1 MRRFVPYN
9 LDAALLILRLVLGIV
24 MIVHGYPKV
33 TRLRRDG
40 RVLRERRHSPA
51 YPRRGLRHHRGV
63 GRRYPHHSRRSSR
76 PRRAPLRDRHAG
88 RNDLR
93 AHQEWVLQR
102 ERRDRVSAGAVCD
115 GVGDRVRR
123 AREVS
128 RWDARPSLCSRGQV
142 APSATCP
149 IRSPALALPI
159 KFPRGHH
166 PESLGFLQQE
176 LGLTA
181 ESVRTRHP
189 RSESTLS
196 IGEPDFPDDDVVR
209 RSINTIRALSM
220 DAVEAA
226 QSGHPGT
233 PMALAP
239 VAYVLWS
246 RFLRHN
252 PRNPTWPDRDRFV
265 LSAGHASMLLYSLL
279 HLTRVRRAARGGAG
293 VPAVG
298 IAHAGSSGA
307 RAHPGRRNHHRS
319 AGPGRRQRGGHG
331 DRRADPRRAFQPAGT
346 SGHRPPHLGDRQ

>member
-1 MRRFVPYN
+1 MLARTGG
-9 LDAALLILRLVLGIV
+9 AI
-24 MIVHGYPKV
+24 
-33 TRLRRDG
+33 
-40 RVLRERRHSPA
+40 RHLSD
-51 YPRRGLRHHRGV
+51 
-63 GRRYPHHSRRSSR
+63 
-76 PRRAPLRDRHAG
+76 PL
-88 RNDLR
+88 
-93 AHQEWVLQR
+93 
-102 ERRDRVSAGAVCD
+102 
-115 GVGDRVRR
+115 
-123 AREVS
+123 
-128 RWDARPSLCSRGQV
+128 
-142 APSATCP
+142 
-149 IRSPALALPI
+149 PALALPI

-239 VAYVLWS
+239 AAYVLWS

-252 PRNPTWPDRDRFV
+252 PAQSDLARPRPVRALLRARVDAAVLASASYGIRPLARRD
-265 LSAGHASMLLYSLL
+265 
-279 HLTRVRRAARGGAG
+279 AG

-298 IAHAGSSGA
+298 IEDAGSSRA
-307 RAHPGRRNHHRS
+307 RAHAGRRNHHRS
-319 AGPGRRQRGGHG
+319 AGTGRRQRGRHG
-331 DRRADPRRAFQPAGT
+331 DRRADPRPSVSTGRDIGSSTTAPGRSSAT
-346 SGHRPPHLGDRQ
+346 AT